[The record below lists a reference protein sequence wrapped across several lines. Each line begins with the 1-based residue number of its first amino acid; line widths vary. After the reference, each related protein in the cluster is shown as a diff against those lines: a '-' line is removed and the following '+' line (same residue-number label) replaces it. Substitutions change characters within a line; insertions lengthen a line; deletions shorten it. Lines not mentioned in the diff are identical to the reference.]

1 MTKNESSSVEAT
13 IDVAVPVSV
22 AYNQWTQFEDFP
34 KFMEG
39 VESVEQLDD
48 RRLRWRA
55 EIAGKKLEW
64 LAEITE
70 QSADQRIA
78 WRSVS
83 GAQNAGVVTFHH
95 ISEGN
100 CRVALQLD
108 YDPQGIVEN
117 IGAFFGVVSRRA
129 NADLERFKAFIEA
142 RGQETGAWRGEIAR

>member
-95 ISEGN
+95 IAEGK

-108 YDPQGIVEN
+108 YDPEGIVEN
-117 IGAFFGVVSRRA
+117 IGSFLGVVSRRA
-129 NADLERFKAFIEA
+129 TADLERFKAFIEA
-142 RGQETGAWRGEIAR
+142 RGQATGAWRGEIAR